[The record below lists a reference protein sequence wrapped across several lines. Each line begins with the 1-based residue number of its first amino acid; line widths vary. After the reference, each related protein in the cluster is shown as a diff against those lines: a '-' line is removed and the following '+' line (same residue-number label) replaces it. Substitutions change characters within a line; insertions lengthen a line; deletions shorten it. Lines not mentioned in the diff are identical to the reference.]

1 MRANPQA
8 TAINIFATDDAAVG
22 GEWVSP
28 LAATLGEQRERLA
41 LASRLSARLAPLLDH
56 VDIARI
62 TVNELHHSF
71 DYYFAVIQRLDPDGV
86 LRVVAGEGPLAE
98 MTSDFLAVEQPID
111 RGVNGRVARTGAPAL
126 VLDTRLDEDYLRHD
140 PDTDPRSELA
150 VPILVA
156 GRVWGVLN
164 LEQLP
169 VGAFGGDDLLL
180 VDTVGAQIGAA
191 IHRLELFTEV
201 EQALVT
207 TLGMLTDALELQ
219 DPYTATHAAAVASLA
234 ERVGRRFALGGSD
247 LRALRY
253 AALLHDIGKIG
264 VPSDLLIKPGPLS
277 AGELEKVRRHAVI
290 GSEMLARVPFFA
302 DVHPIVRAS
311 HERWD
316 GDGYPG
322 GLAAE
327 AIPLGARIVFA
338 CDALHAM
345 TSDRSYR
352 PAMSLDEAIAEL
364 RAGAG
369 SQFDPA
375 VVELLL
381 EELEAGAA

>member
-1 MRANPQA
+1 MRETPQ
-8 TAINIFATDDAAVG
+8 ITDHDPQVG
-22 GEWVSP
+22 EGRVSA
-28 LAATLGEQRERLA
+28 LTTTLDEQRARLA
-41 LASRLSARLAPLLDH
+41 VASRLSARLAPLLDH
-56 VDIARI
+56 VEIAKI
-62 TVNELHHSF
+62 TVAELHHSF
-71 DYYFAVIQRLDPDGV
+71 AYYFAVIQRLDPDGV
-86 LRVVAGEGPLAE
+86 LRLVAGEGPLADA
-98 MTSDFLAVEQPID
+98 TGNFLSLEQPID
-111 RGVNGRVARTGAPAL
+111 RGVNGRVARSGAPAL
-126 VLDTRLDEDYLRHD
+126 VIDTRLDEDYLQKD
-140 PDTDPRSELA
+140 PETDPRSELA

-180 VDTVGAQIGAA
+180 ADTVAAQVGAA

-201 EQALVT
+201 EEALVT
-207 TLGMLTDALELQ
+207 TLGMLTDALERQ
-219 DPYTATHAAAVASLA
+219 DEYTALHAEAVAALA
-234 ERVGRRFALGGSD
+234 EAVGRRFGLAGTG
-247 LRALRY
+247 LRSLRY
-253 AALLHDIGKIG
+253 AALLHDVGKIG
-264 VPSDLLIKPGPLS
+264 VRSDLLTKPGPLS
-277 AGELEKVRRHAVI
+277 APELVDVQRHAVI
-290 GSEMLARVPFFA
+290 GAEMLARVPFFS

-316 GDGYPG
+316 GDGYPE

-327 AIPLGARIVFA
+327 AIPLGARIVLA

-352 PAMSLDEAIAEL
+352 AAMSRGEAVAEL

-375 VVELLL
+375 VIELLL
-381 EELEAGAA
+381 QELQEAG

>member
-1 MRANPQA
+1 
-8 TAINIFATDDAAVG
+8 
-22 GEWVSP
+22 VS
-28 LAATLGEQRERLA
+28 EQRQRLA

-62 TVNELHHSF
+62 TVAELHHSF
-71 DYYFAVIQRLDPDGV
+71 DYYLAVIQRLDPDGV
-86 LRVVAGEGPLAE
+86 LRVLAGEGPLAE
-98 MTSDFLAVEQPID
+98 TTSGFLAAEQSIG

-126 VLDTRLDEDYLRHD
+126 VLDTRLDEDYLHRD

-156 GRVWGVLN
+156 GGVWGVLN

-180 VDTVGAQIGAA
+180 VDTVAAQIGAA

-201 EQALVT
+201 EDALVT
-207 TLGMLTDALELQ
+207 TLGVLTDALERQ
-219 DPYTATHAAAVASLA
+219 DEYTAVHAEAVASLA
-234 ERVGRRFALGGSD
+234 ERIGRRFGLSGNG
-247 LRALRY
+247 LRSLRY
-253 AALLHDIGKIG
+253 AGLLHDIGKIG
-264 VPSDLLIKPGPLS
+264 VRSDLLTKPGPLS
-277 AGELEKVRRHAVI
+277 GAELEDVQRHAVI
-290 GSEMLARVPFFA
+290 GAEMLARVPFFA

-316 GDGYPG
+316 GHGYPE
-322 GLAAE
+322 GLAGE

-352 PAMSLDEAIAEL
+352 VAMSRVDAVAEL

-375 VVELLL
+375 VVELMFV
-381 EELEAGAA
+381 ELEAAPG